1 MILNDIQT
9 VITGKPA
16 GDPSKRDPEGKVFKA
31 LPYKGIPGKTYWA
44 TLPEGPMADA
54 KEAVKEGLKP
64 RAPAPAATPAPAAQ
78 PTAQQ
83 PTSPPTSTGTT
94 QPAAPQPV
102 AP

>member
-1 MILNDIQT
+1 VILNDIQT

-31 LPYKGIPGKTYWA
+31 LPYKGIQGRTYWA
-44 TLPEGPMADA
+44 TLPEGPMTDA
-54 KEAVKEGLKP
+54 KEAVKEGLQRK
-64 RAPAPAATPAPAAQ
+64 RPAPPAAPAAQ

-94 QPAAPQPV
+94 QPAAP
-102 AP
+102 